1 MRLDALFHP
10 SELAVDLLDHPVKR
24 RALIETGFARSQ
36 IAQAVAHEVQRD
48 FDDVQRLSPLLQVA
62 IKLDLGH
69 RDQVEMIGKPR
80 HLVLDMGA
88 KVARE
93 AVRAIVNGHFHFG
106 PIIDRSGTVSQC
118 RPALG

>member
-1 MRLDALFHP
+1 MRLDPLFHS
-10 SELAVDLLDHPVKR
+10 SELAVDLFDRPVKC

-62 IKLDLGH
+62 IKLDLGR

-88 KVARE
+88 DVARE

-106 PIIDRSGTVSQC
+106 PIIDRLGVVSQC